1 MASGSV
7 PEPSAHSY
15 GRSAPGK
22 TGCNSLAEQ
31 AGLGLSGGA
40 GGVQGGWAAGPAPRG
55 GMSVPRR
62 RGGATC
68 PAALMEDTPWHG
80 ASWVCRDIYKRYM
93 WEMKKKTCP
102 KVSRTPES
110 TCTGLEKRPVGVCVT
125 PSTIGFG
132 EAAACG
138 QLLGP

>member
-1 MASGSV
+1 MA
-7 PEPSAHSY
+7 
-15 GRSAPGK
+15 GRR
-22 TGCNSLAEQ
+22 
-31 AGLGLSGGA
+31 
-40 GGVQGGWAAGPAPRG
+40 GVQGGWAAGPAPRG